1 MKRIR
6 TVVLLLI
13 IGILPFSLALG
24 QENEKKN
31 EKKVKVIIADKSGT
45 TVVIDT
51 TFAGTD
57 KIDSVVI
64 KDGNVIYIG
73 KNDPEISVK
82 SGKQYKVITHIET
95 DGESTGHR
103 YVYVNDDKVV
113 SNSGEDVFDIMVT
126 DDDFDSETDRT
137 KYVISKNGITVSIE
151 GDDEAKVKEIISEIE
166 KKLDV
171 NIDEKKPAVK
181 EGEKNTV
188 KKK

>member
-6 TVVLLLI
+6 TAILLLI

-24 QENEKKN
+24 QENKN
-31 EKKVKVIIADKSGT
+31 EKKVKVIVADKSGT

-82 SGKQYKVITHIET
+82 TGGHYKIIAHVET
-95 DGESTGHR
+95 DGENTGRR
-103 YVYVNDDKVV
+103 YIYVNDDDKVV
-113 SNSGEDVFDIMVT
+113 SKSGDDVFDIMVT
-126 DDDFDSETDRT
+126 DDDFDNNTDRT
-137 KYVISKNGITVSIE
+137 KYVISKDGITISIE

-171 NIDEKKPAVK
+171 NVDEKKPAVK
-181 EGEKNTV
+181 ESEVNTV